1 MKYTIV
7 TESEGIKVLL
17 IKIILSV
24 MDIFISFMLIG
35 SGMAY
40 YKHNE
45 EKYQKIVCGMS
56 FIFIMLS
63 LANSV
68 ALSAI

>member
-1 MKYTIV
+1 M
-7 TESEGIKVLL
+7 LL
-17 IKIILSV
+17 IKIILV
-24 MDIFISFMLIG
+24 ITDIFVSLMLIG

-40 YKHNE
+40 SKHNE

-56 FIFIMLS
+56 FIFIMFS

-68 ALSAI
+68 ALTII

>member
-1 MKYTIV
+1 M
-7 TESEGIKVLL
+7 LL
-17 IKIILSV
+17 IKIILAV

-40 YKHNE
+40 SKHNE

-56 FIFIMLS
+56 FIFIMFS
-63 LANSV
+63 LAISV
-68 ALSAI
+68 TLAVI